1 MNILKIDNVTKRF
14 KDKLALDN
22 VSLSVEEGEIFGLI
36 GPNGAGKSTLISI
49 ISDLML
55 PDSGKVEINGL
66 DLRTN
71 SIKSKS
77 IIGLVPQ
84 ELAIMEHLTPFDNLE
99 YFGAFYGLNRKDL
112 YERIDEALK
121 ITGLEYVKKK
131 KVKKLSGGMKRRLN
145 IAIALLNHPKIL
157 ILDEPTVG
165 VDTQSRNQ
173 IFKFV
178 KKISKEQGTTVV
190 YTSHYIEEVENLCSK
205 VFIIDEGKE
214 VAFGDKIYLKSLVSS
229 NSVLDLELKNITKTL
244 IEELLQ
250 TKGIIS
256 LKVNTGYSLSFIIDK
271 NFELTSALK
280 IIENNDSGIIKISYN
295 EPSLED
301 VFLNLTGKKFKTQEQ
316 E

>member
-14 KDKLALDN
+14 NDKLALDN

-99 YFGAFYGLNRKDL
+99 YFGVFYGLNRIDL

-121 ITGLEYVKKK
+121 ITGLEDVKKK
-131 KVKKLSGGMKRRLN
+131 KVKKLEG
-145 IAIALLNHPKIL
+145 L
-157 ILDEPTVG
+157 I
-165 VDTQSRNQ
+165 
-173 IFKFV
+173 
-178 KKISKEQGTTVV
+178 
-190 YTSHYIEEVENLCSK
+190 
-205 VFIIDEGKE
+205 
-214 VAFGDKIYLKSLVSS
+214 
-229 NSVLDLELKNITKTL
+229 
-244 IEELLQ
+244 
-250 TKGIIS
+250 
-256 LKVNTGYSLSFIIDK
+256 
-271 NFELTSALK
+271 
-280 IIENNDSGIIKISYN
+280 
-295 EPSLED
+295 
-301 VFLNLTGKKFKTQEQ
+301 
-316 E
+316 